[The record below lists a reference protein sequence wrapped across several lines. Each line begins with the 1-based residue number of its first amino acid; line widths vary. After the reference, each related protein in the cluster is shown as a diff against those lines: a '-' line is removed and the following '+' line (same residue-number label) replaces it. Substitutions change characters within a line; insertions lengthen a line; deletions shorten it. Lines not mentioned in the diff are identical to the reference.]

1 MPNYPPMITLFTD
14 AGFCQTIMRGTW
26 ASWAKY
32 EGVAHLNSGFIR
44 ADCRNSNDAEMYAIC
59 NGFCSTLAHFK
70 PPSNTLVLIQSDCT
84 GAIAIYERFRFMH
97 RNVVNT
103 DESVPPSVMSF
114 MERANHYNVR
124 FEFRHVKGHRGHAT
138 RRNSVNSTC
147 DQRCTELLQI
157 LRKQEG
163 YS

>member
-70 PPSNTLVLIQSDCT
+70 PPPNTLVLIQSDST
-84 GAIAIYERFRFMH
+84 AAIHVYKQYRDTMGW
-97 RNVVNT
+97 T
-103 DESVPPSVMSF
+103 SPPPVKSF
-114 MERANHYNVR
+114 LAQADRYKVR
-124 FEFRHVKGHRGHAT
+124 YKFRHVKGHQGHVT
-138 RRNSVNSTC
+138 RRNSVNTTC
-147 DQRCTELLQI
+147 DKRCYELLQE